1 MGNIVASGVGYSY
14 EVGKNCEKFT
24 EFTSD
29 VVLTIKSFYIYKI
42 AYNNSK
48 YGKACLAGTQEFNG
62 VILAQNKY
70 FKGVILAQN
79 KYFNFQWEILQNVDT
94 GELFILGNHTK
105 KCEKNSLAI
114 FELMQ
119 IEPEVLAA
127 NHAKF
132 TAVARKFN
140 NNSEL
145 AAQIKKLL
153 K

>member
-1 MGNIVASGVGYSY
+1 MGNTVASGDGYSF
-14 EVGKNCEKFT
+14 EVGTNCKKFT

-29 VVLTIKSFYIYKI
+29 VVLTLEDLFIYKI

-48 YGKACLAGTQEFNG
+48 YGKACLAGTQTYNG
-62 VILAQNKY
+62 IILAQNKH
-70 FKGVILAQN
+70 
-79 KYFNFQWEILQNVDT
+79 FNFQWEVLENEDT
-94 GELFILGNHTK
+94 GEFFIFGNHTK

-114 FELMQ
+114 
-119 IEPEVLAA
+119 IEVMLVEPVVLQA

-132 TAVARKFN
+132 TAVAHKFK

-145 AAQIKKLL
+145 AAQIKKLR